1 MIPHDDAVDEDPV
14 QHSSQLVHAPAGECL
29 GEGAAERCH
38 SRTTHDETEGGV
50 RVDERMV
57 RATRHRER
65 GRELL
70 HVPLEQAPEN
80 ELGVSHALDSRVG
93 IECHGDL
100 SYPLICASAR

>member
-1 MIPHDDAVDEDPV
+1 
-14 QHSSQLVHAPAGECL
+14 
-29 GEGAAERCH
+29 
-38 SRTTHDETEGGV
+38 
-50 RVDERMV
+50 MV

-100 SYPLICASAR
+100 SYPLIWAGAR